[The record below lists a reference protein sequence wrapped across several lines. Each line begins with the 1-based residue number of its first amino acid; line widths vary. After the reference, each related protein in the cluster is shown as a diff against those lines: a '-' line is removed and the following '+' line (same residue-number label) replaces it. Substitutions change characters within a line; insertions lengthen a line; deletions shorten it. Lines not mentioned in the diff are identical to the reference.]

1 MLLYTYILHIGT
13 NTGIFRPYVMNF
25 YRTTHMF
32 RMHTVRYIPLLCVF
46 PSQAGTVS
54 KHERTEPFSAQSLPS
69 V

>member
-32 RMHTVRYIPLLCVF
+32 I
-46 PSQAGTVS
+46 
-54 KHERTEPFSAQSLPS
+54 EAQKSLRS
-69 V
+69 STALT